1 MQGARESA
9 TPTWDQPNAGESSV
23 HPERP
28 IGLERWQRFVPQR
41 MRWHPDGASGEVDA
55 IGDCGAAFVSSEE
68 LTAAA
73 ERLPLADPE
82 CAREGTT
89 KARRSV
95 PTILLAEIV
104 KPANHIPTNAA
115 CPTCHAG
122 ASMKPGLMNHAGITH
137 GCGTCHPPHVMGISF
152 FGVTPRPQGP
162 GHIPTASDC
171 AVCHK
176 STAAFGPGTVMNH
189 AGIAGD
195 CARCHATGRSFAGLT
210 VKTPPRDHVPISA
223 ACETCH
229 APDNF
234 DSFAGAKR

>member
-1 MQGARESA
+1 
-9 TPTWDQPNAGESSV
+9 
-23 HPERP
+23 
-28 IGLERWQRFVPQR
+28 
-41 MRWHPDGASGEVDA
+41 MRGHLYGGRSEIDA
-55 IGDCGAAFVSSEE
+55 MGDCGAAFVSSEE

-73 ERLPLADPE
+73 EQLPIADPE
-82 CAREGTT
+82 CAREAITN
-89 KARRSV
+89 ARRGM
-95 PTILLAEIV
+95 PPILIAEIG

-122 ASMKPGLMNHAGITH
+122 ASIKPGVMNHAGIVN

-152 FGVTPRPQGP
+152 YGVTPRPQGA
-162 GHIPTASDC
+162 GHIPTATDC

-176 STAAFGPGTVMNH
+176 LTAAFGPGTVMNH

-195 CARCHATGRSFAGLT
+195 CARCHATGKSFAGLT
-210 VKTPPRDHVPISA
+210 VTTPPRDHVPISA